1 MVFQT
6 QGFSTR
12 IILILS
18 VLGGKIN
25 WNKIFFCSVISDN
38 KKLLD
43 LSGTSLSKKSK
54 DQFSK
59 REDIIVPVSPEVV
72 VSAIA
77 EIKSM
82 LNSPCHGYIANRA
95 GLS

>member
-1 MVFQT
+1 MIVPVVS
-6 QGFSTR
+6 FS
-12 IILILS
+12 
-18 VLGGKIN
+18 GDKIN

-82 LNSPCHGYIANRA
+82 LNRPCHGYITNRV